1 MKLVVAIARQ
11 TNMQQLDVHWQQKAG
26 QFLQPSVCPAPV
38 VIQFQ
43 ESFR

>member
-1 MKLVVAIARQ
+1 MKLVVVIARQ
-11 TNMQQLDVHWQQKAG
+11 TNMQQLDVHSQQKAV
-26 QFLQPSVCPAPV
+26 QFLQPSVCPAPI